1 MKVNNNIVLCVGQA
15 GVQIGGSLWKNLC
28 LEHGIDPESGQVE
41 GGGAPKGDWVS
52 FYSRFGD
59 DAETNYVPRTVM
71 IDLEPGVIDEV
82 RKASG
87 TLFNPS
93 SFVSSDEGAGG
104 NFAVGSRGRGAE
116 LLPSVMDRVDAEI
129 SKCDNVGGIFI
140 IHSLGGGTGSGLGCL
155 MIETLKTKYPEIPLM
170 SCAILPSP
178 QVSSVV
184 TEPYNSV
191 MALSYLKK
199 YCDACMIFDNEA
211 LFNIA
216 VENWGLESPDV
227 TDLNSLITEVLTG
240 VTASMRFSGFLTVE
254 ISIREFVTNLVP
266 KPGLHFL
273 ITSASPLTPPDQS
286 KFEELTVTQMI
297 EQLFDNKNAFAA
309 CNPMEGRFL
318 TTAVNYRGVMDDK
331 PQADAALAAM
341 RTKLPLTSWIPTAF
355 KNGYVDEPGV
365 NHRKSIVLLANN
377 TEISRVFARIC
388 DNFDKLWERQ
398 AFANWYFSE
407 GMTEEEISAMRA
419 SAGELVEIYKAAE
432 ATGGGKKSKS
442 AVEKISEAKAAAAD
456 AGNASDSSAEESVV
470 EESEEIDVEESS
482 PPAAEEPASESEAQ
496 DRPVR
501 LRDLVNQGKSND

>member
-15 GVQIGGSLWKNLC
+15 GVQIGGSFWRNLC
-28 LEHGIDPESGQVE
+28 LEHDIDPMSGQVSE
-41 GGGAPKGDWVS
+41 GAGKPKGDWVS
-52 FYSRFGD
+52 FFSRFGD
-59 DAETNYVPRTVM
+59 DAETNYVPRTVL
-71 IDLEPGVIDEV
+71 IDLEPSVIDEV
-82 RKASG
+82 KKESG
-87 TLFNPS
+87 TLYNPS
-93 SFVSSDEGAGG
+93 SLISSDEGAGG
-104 NFAVGSRGRGAE
+104 NFAVGSRGRGAD
-116 LLPSVMDRVDAEI
+116 LLPSIMDRVEGEI

-211 LFNIA
+211 LYNIA
-216 VENWGLESPDV
+216 TENWGVESPNV
-227 TDLNSLITEVLTG
+227 KELNSLVTEVLTG

-273 ITSASPLTPPDQS
+273 MTSASPLTPPDQS
-286 KFEELTVTQMI
+286 KFEELSVSQMI

-309 CNPMEGRFL
+309 CNPMEGRYL

-331 PQADAALAAM
+331 PQADASLAAM
-341 RTKLPLTSWIPTAF
+341 RKKLPLTSWIPTAF

-377 TEISRVFARIC
+377 TEIARVFERITA
-388 DNFDKLWERQ
+388 NFDKLWERQ

-407 GMTEEEISAMRA
+407 GMTEDEINAMRA
-419 SAGELVEIYKAAE
+419 QTGELIDIYNAAE
-432 ATGGGKKSKS
+432 ASGGGKSKTS
-442 AVEKISEAKAAAAD
+442 KGSKETSTELKEASTHK
-456 AGNASDSSAEESVV
+456 NTVIEESAE
-470 EESEEIDVEESS
+470 I
-482 PPAAEEPASESEAQ
+482 EEPTTKKEAVQQPEPENGKKPESK

-501 LRDLVNQGKSND
+501 LRDLVNQNRPKS